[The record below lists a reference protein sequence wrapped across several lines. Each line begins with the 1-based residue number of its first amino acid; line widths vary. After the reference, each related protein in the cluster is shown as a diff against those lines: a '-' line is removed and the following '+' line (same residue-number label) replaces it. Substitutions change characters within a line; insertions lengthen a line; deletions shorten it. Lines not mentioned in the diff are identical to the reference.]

1 MNNRL
6 PEKLTAV
13 RKHFG
18 YAQADVASKLNVS
31 VAEYMSWENG
41 AMICRIE
48 QLRKLSQLYSIPL
61 VDFLDN
67 TRELRMPREDQIYH
81 SVQIPFQNLN
91 RPASEETLEED
102 IADNILPIPSVQPE
116 PVPVPAPQTVYPAS
130 DGGTLDISRPD
141 VTGTI
146 EFGTE
151 AIEEPVSERTEE
163 YGPDGFDEE
172 PSPIKKRILIGIA
185 ALCAILMLF
194 GLSRMFRGNDEEDD
208 SSITVRI
215 SDVNRLALGRTFSA
229 FIDDDGRIKSMGNL
243 DISQY
248 TDLVQISAANSWLA
262 GLKNDGTVM
271 LAGSSSYTE
280 AKTWQNITMIAAA
293 DTHIAG
299 LQDDGTVIC
308 TGSDEACK
316 VEEWKDIKYVYA
328 GNGYTVGQ
336 KKNGSLVV
344 SGNISC
350 ASVLESLTNVRS
362 LSASDSYVTVID
374 DKGGVTCYAAGSA
387 SSLNTTSWSGMTS
400 AAAGS
405 GFAAG
410 LTSDGKVTTASTD
423 DAFSKQAAALK
434 NVRYIAARGGT
445 LVAVNYNGDIIG
457 AGDNTNK
464 VYGTASETPEPSE
477 ETVKLDKVTNVSFE
491 TGKENVTIKW
501 NSVTGAKYY
510 MIKVNTMPETSLRS
524 AKNSTSIPTKNLKN
538 GTVYKVTL
546 TAYGSS
552 EEESSEP
559 TVLEFKYTAAP
570 VKLAAPTNLTAS
582 ATEDSWNLSWDAVTD
597 AAEYIISVNTDPAT
611 KMTSTKNSCSIP
623 ASSLKNGST
632 YKISVI
638 ASDGKDDANNS
649 DPLTSKLKYSAAAV
663 QLDTPANI
671 TAESGENHWI
681 ITWDKVEHA
690 DSYKVTVGSDTQ
702 SLLVTTNRAEYI
714 GSLKDGEEYEVRVTA
729 LPKSGS
735 DAYEASEPGVAR
747 LTYGAYQYKVT
758 VKFTGAQT
766 NTVELYL
773 KKGTYAYSDVLT
785 EYLTDGNMLS
795 DPSRTFNVNSN
806 TEVSDVHTVSQ
817 EDICN
822 ADGNIWQ
829 DGACKTPEQACSDE
843 GNVWKD
849 GACITPE
856 RDCLE
861 NGGTWSDG
869 ACKTE
874 QQICDEQE
882 GFHWSDGA
890 CVAD

>member
-434 NVRYIAARGGT
+434 NGRYIAARGGT

-501 NSVTGAKYY
+501 DSVTGAKYY

-538 GTVYKVTL
+538 GMVYKVTL

-649 DPLTSKLKYSAAAV
+649 DPLTAKLKYSAAAV